1 MTVPDELELTFQVK
15 QTALFFLQ
23 NSFLAQILIKD
34 QVLTFSL
41 LINNLK
47 FSAMKT
53 QFENRFRMELALR
66 DFLNQNAAITATL
79 PGFGNYFGLFSGN
92 MDQIQVIRE
101 IRAADRTGNTRKK
114 VLLRQDLIAKALD
127 ISRKAGAYAR
137 LVQNVVLAQE
147 VFFRESTL
155 IRSTDSLLK
164 DRATLILNKAK
175 ERLDELTS
183 YGITEEALKA
193 LQTAIDLFSASIPKT
208 RLDITERKQSAIR
221 LARLFELNDA
231 LLEKLDDLMEIVR
244 ISQSDFFNAY
254 QSNRKVVETS
264 TATLAL
270 KATVSDALTKERIK
284 GVKVSFVFQNGNLT
298 PSSGKAEIAQV
309 KITSEKGMFLIKSL
323 AAGEYKAILSK
334 PGYKEQVVPVSVAE
348 HEMTEFYAELERK

>member
-1 MTVPDELELTFQVK
+1 
-15 QTALFFLQ
+15 
-23 NSFLAQILIKD
+23 
-34 QVLTFSL
+34 
-41 LINNLK
+41 
-47 FSAMKT
+47 MKT
-53 QFENRFRMELALR
+53 QFENRFRMENTLCN
-66 DFLNQNAAITATL
+66 FLNQNQAITATL

-92 MDQIQVIRE
+92 IDQIEVIKE
-101 IRAADRTGNTRKK
+101 LFVADRTGNTMNKA
-114 VLLRQDLIAKALD
+114 LLRQDLIARALD

-137 LVQNVVLAQE
+137 LAQNVVLAQE

-155 IRSTDSLLK
+155 MRSTDSLLK

-208 RLDITERKQSAIR
+208 RLDITERKQSAFR
-221 LARLFELNDA
+221 LAKLFESNDA

-244 ISQSDFFNAY
+244 ISQPDFYNAY
-254 QSNRKVVETS
+254 RSNRKVTETAR
-264 TATLAL
+264 TTLAL
-270 KATVSDALTKERIK
+270 KATVSDAITKERIK

-298 PSSGKAEIAQV
+298 PSSGKTEIAKV
-309 KITSEKGMFLIKSL
+309 KITSEKGMFRIKRL

-348 HEMTEFYAELERK
+348 HEMTEFYVELEKN